1 MLPFRYGRTVIG
13 LRLRGDKMKL
23 INVRR
28 YIPDELFLG
37 DGIQYFIDET
47 GKDWFKSLHLFTKKY
62 ALVVE
67 PDSGIVRGVTEDV
80 SRLYPAGFNVVEV
93 DTLPAGCD
101 CMGNWVFD
109 GEKIISRIYTPDERQ
124 AQARQKQTRLLQEA
138 AREMAPLQDA
148 SDLDMATDA
157 EKTVLLAWKKYR
169 VLLNRVDISA
179 APYGDIEW
187 PKAPPKK
194 V

>member
-101 CMGNWVFD
+101 CMGSWVFD

-124 AQARQKQTRLLQEA
+124 AKARQKQTRLLQEA

-157 EKTVLLAWKKYR
+157 EKKKSLSAGLEKIPRSAKPGRYQQRR
-169 VLLNRVDISA
+169 VAGATEIIR
-179 APYGDIEW
+179 G
-187 PKAPPKK
+187 
-194 V
+194 